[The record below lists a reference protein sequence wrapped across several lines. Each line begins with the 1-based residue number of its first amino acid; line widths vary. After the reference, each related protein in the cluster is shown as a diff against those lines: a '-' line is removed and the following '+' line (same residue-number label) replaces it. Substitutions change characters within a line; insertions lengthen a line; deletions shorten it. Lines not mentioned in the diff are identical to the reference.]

1 MKFHFK
7 TLAAASLLAL
17 TACATTPYQAPRLD
31 EQTVSSLPSTA
42 EHASDGLAGQAS
54 APPST
59 WWAEFGDPQL
69 DALVRL
75 AWQGN
80 YDVQLASVR
89 LQAAQHLAGVAD
101 AAKLPAAAQ
110 DISAG
115 RNRLAATESRSG
127 VPASVNPVQLTASL
141 SWELDLFGRLRSGAE
156 AAHASVDER
165 EALRDDVRRL
175 VLARVVEA
183 YLELRSAQ
191 QLAATLHEQ
200 LLNQEST
207 LKLVQAKEAAGSASR
222 ADCVRYKTQLSLLRS
237 RLPVFV
243 AQERAARNRLATL
256 TGQRLDAPVLLALDK
271 ALEFRLPPSLVTDE
285 PVALLQRRPDVRAAE
300 RSLKLASAR
309 QGMASA
315 DLYPRISLSA
325 LLGNVGVAGDWLS
338 GDAQR
343 WRVGAAVSWPLFDG
357 GATKA
362 RVKAAG
368 SEVLAAR
375 ANFDKAVAMALED
388 VDTAVSNWTQLHR
401 RNDELVLAQGFAEA
415 SVKLARTRYK
425 EGAESLLGVLDAERV
440 SLAAQE
446 QLVLTK
452 RDLALATA
460 RSYTALAGGFDLTQ
474 TR

>member
-1 MKFHFK
+1 
-7 TLAAASLLAL
+7 
-17 TACATTPYQAPRLD
+17 
-31 EQTVSSLPSTA
+31 
-42 EHASDGLAGQAS
+42 
-54 APPST
+54 
-59 WWAEFGDPQL
+59 
-69 DALVRL
+69 
-75 AWQGN
+75 
-80 YDVQLASVR
+80 
-89 LQAAQHLAGVAD
+89 
-101 AAKLPAAAQ
+101 
-110 DISAG
+110 
-115 RNRLAATESRSG
+115 
-127 VPASVNPVQLTASL
+127 
-141 SWELDLFGRLRSGAE
+141 
-156 AAHASVDER
+156 
-165 EALRDDVRRL
+165 
-175 VLARVVEA
+175 
-183 YLELRSAQ
+183 
-191 QLAATLHEQ
+191 
-200 LLNQEST
+200 
-207 LKLVQAKEAAGSASR
+207 
-222 ADCVRYKTQLSLLRS
+222 
-237 RLPVFV
+237 
-243 AQERAARNRLATL
+243 
-256 TGQRLDAPVLLALDK
+256 
-271 ALEFRLPPSLVTDE
+271 
-285 PVALLQRRPDVRAAE
+285 
-300 RSLKLASAR
+300 
-309 QGMASA
+309 MASA